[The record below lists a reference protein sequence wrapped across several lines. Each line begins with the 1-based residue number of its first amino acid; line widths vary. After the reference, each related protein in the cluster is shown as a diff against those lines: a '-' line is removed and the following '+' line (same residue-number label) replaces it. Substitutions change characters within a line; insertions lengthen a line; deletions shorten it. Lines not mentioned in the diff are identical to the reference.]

1 MTLSGRPTWGSSGVH
16 PLLALVNDRF
26 FEPAFLL
33 QLVINGLSNGA
44 IYGAMALTVVIIFRT
59 TGHLNFA
66 QGEMAT
72 LSAFGVYVLDTEQG
86 LPVWAAI
93 LIVVVI
99 SFMAGAAIERLIVRP
114 VEQRNALGVVIV
126 TLGLFQLF
134 NALSAVIFGT
144 IPLTPPRPFPGGVND
159 QILIL
164 EGPPQLAITHRA
176 IGSWVLLGVVVA
188 LLVLLLNKTKL
199 GLAYRAVAANRESAQ
214 LVGIPVGRM
223 LMLGWGLSAAIG
235 AIVGV
240 LVAQKSDSL
249 DFNLMGPV
257 LIYGFAA
264 AALGGFDSIKGAVVA
279 GLIVGLAEALIPN
292 LFTFIG
298 SELSL
303 AMALLII
310 LVVLLGRPQG
320 LFGTMRVMRA

>member
-1 MTLSGRPTWGSSGVH
+1 ME
-16 PLLALVNDRF
+16 PLVALINDGF
-26 FEPAFLL
+26 FEPAFFL
-33 QLVINGLSNGA
+33 QLVANGLSNGA

-72 LSAFGVYVLDTEQG
+72 LSAFGVYVLASEQG
-86 LPVWAAI
+86 LAVWVAI
-93 LIVVVI
+93 PAVVAI
-99 SFMAGAAIERLIVRP
+99 SVVAGAAVERLVVRP
-114 VEQRNALGVVIV
+114 VANRNALGVVIV
-126 TLGLFQLF
+126 TLGLFLLC
-134 NALSAVIFGT
+134 NAMTAVIFGT
-144 IPLTPPRPFPGGVND
+144 TPVAPPQPFPDGIDDKV
-159 QILIL
+159 LVL
-164 EGPPQLAITHRA
+164 AGPPQFSVTYRA
-176 IGSWVLLGVVVA
+176 IGSWVTLAVVVA

-199 GLAYRAVAANRESAQ
+199 GLAYRAVAANRESAL

-223 LMLGWGLSAAIG
+223 MMLGWGLSAGIG
-235 AIVGV
+235 AVVGV
-240 LVAQKSDSL
+240 LVAQKGGSL

-292 LFTFIG
+292 LFSFIG

-303 AMALLII
+303 TMALVII
-310 LVVLLGRPQG
+310 LGVLLARPQG
-320 LFGTMRVMRA
+320 LFGSVRVTRV